1 VPHEHPN
8 EPMGIGRR
16 RTERNESGEVAELC
30 LFNDLVDP
38 GVYRFGPADQKWP
51 TTRRRHMTTVALT
64 TADRCDRCGAQAYVL
79 LSVFVPDSGD
89 RELCLCAHDFRQH
102 ERQLV
107 HSGVRVILD
116 QRRQLHKEASHA

>member
-1 VPHEHPN
+1 MSTPTSPWAFQH
-8 EPMGIGRR
+8 RR
-16 RTERNESGEVAELC
+16 MERNESGEVAQPC

-38 GVYRFGPADQKWP
+38 GVYHVRPADERWP
-51 TTRRRHMTTVALT
+51 ATRRRHMTTVALT

-79 LSVFVPDSGD
+79 LSVFVPESGD

-107 HSGVRVILD
+107 YSGVRVILD
-116 QRRQLHKEASHA
+116 QRRQLQKEASHA